1 MLTAVDDNS
10 GAREQGGVP
19 VGLFEARRS
28 DGSRWLEGAKR
39 WQLEP
44 ATDIAWLWPGKIPT
58 GEVTVIEGEPG
69 VGKSFVALDFVAR
82 VTAGIPWPAVV
93 PLATAAP
100 QPQPAQVL
108 LVSRGDDDPTINRR
122 LAALGV
128 AASRVARLGVVVSCR
143 SDRETGERR
152 PLELP
157 FDLPML
163 RHELEVMPSIRLVV
177 IDPLSEFC
185 ETPKRL
191 RKALRE
197 LNELAQEFD
206 VAIVVTLPARCRF
219 DVRGVLRVTSRFPT
233 EVARCVWCVVAD
245 PDNPARRLFVARRTN
260 SFVEPQGLP
269 FHLHE
274 GRVVWNPA
282 VSLDPTDPLGQEAA
296 IRDCVATLL
305 EEGIRRSSEVFR
317 LGAQLGFTP
326 QQMRGVAQS
335 ERNPAQGT
343 QASSARAAQKRCPQR
358 ATLKRRNDCFDTA
371 SRAGL
376 SHRYPGEEQNETC
389 APSTVLRDELRQNL
403 LELSSSVSIH
413 PDSAGINPAAR
424 WGVSLTVDLPQQFF
438 DDGAQIIAADVD
450 LRNVSFAIDQEQGG
464 NRADFEA
471 AADGAFRRFV
481 HRHSPRKFGP
491 GAICFHSGRAVVEA
505 DADDVESL
513 LVKIPVDLFEIRKLG
528 QARSAGR
535 PPEIDEHD
543 AVRVIGG
550 IDPLPLQVAR
560 AEARS
565 GLADQ
570 LLPRDSTLDD
580 LADLL
585 IQRIR
590 GRNPFENLAR
600 TGEVSVHSRQ
610 GPKATRPDRAPERET
625 ETGLRANKRRRRSP
639 PRLVCRRGP
648 APGTAPAGPAR
659 ATSGRDRVV

>member
-1 MLTAVDDNS
+1 
-10 GAREQGGVP
+10 
-19 VGLFEARRS
+19 
-28 DGSRWLEGAKR
+28 
-39 WQLEP
+39 
-44 ATDIAWLWPGKIPT
+44 
-58 GEVTVIEGEPG
+58 
-69 VGKSFVALDFVAR
+69 
-82 VTAGIPWPAVV
+82 V

-191 RKALRE
+191 RKALRD

-305 EEGIRRSSEVFR
+305 EGGSRRSSEVFR

-326 QQMRGVAQS
+326 QQMRGVGKLMGVVVTKSPGFGEEGYWLWTLPGTEGQVGETQEEVSGQDLGGENAAWAS
-335 ERNPAQGT
+335 VAAQGPSPALVAT
-343 QASSARAAQKRCPQR
+343 GPSRISDAR
-358 ATLKRRNDCFDTA
+358 
-371 SRAGL
+371 
-376 SHRYPGEEQNETC
+376 
-389 APSTVLRDELRQNL
+389 
-403 LELSSSVSIH
+403 
-413 PDSAGINPAAR
+413 DSAGAAVVQ
-424 WGVSLTVDLPQQFF
+424 G
-438 DDGAQIIAADVD
+438 
-450 LRNVSFAIDQEQGG
+450 DQETV
-464 NRADFEA
+464 ATTAESCA
-471 AADGAFRRFV
+471 GALPV
-481 HRHSPRKFGP
+481 SGIAENSKISKSLENCGEKKECSSHRSPNLK
-491 GAICFHSGRAVVEA
+491 
-505 DADDVESL
+505 
-513 LVKIPVDLFEIRKLG
+513 EIRRK
-528 QARSAGR
+528 
-535 PPEIDEHD
+535 
-543 AVRVIGG
+543 
-550 IDPLPLQVAR
+550 
-560 AEARS
+560 
-565 GLADQ
+565 
-570 LLPRDSTLDD
+570 
-580 LADLL
+580 
-585 IQRIR
+585 
-590 GRNPFENLAR
+590 
-600 TGEVSVHSRQ
+600 
-610 GPKATRPDRAPERET
+610 ER
-625 ETGLRANKRRRRSP
+625 KRRRHERRRSVV
-639 PRLVCRRGP
+639 RN
-648 APGTAPAGPAR
+648 
-659 ATSGRDRVV
+659 GRH